1 MKLTNI
7 DFELLKSK
15 QFCDTPSCSYY
26 QKVGGNNIKI
36 HSRKQN
42 QVYCNECNTRFVVTK
57 GTVFYCLKTPIKK
70 VVSVL
75 MLLCRGMGV
84 NHTCREEQVTAD
96 TIQSWLK
103 KASQHVE
110 ELTNYLQKE
119 MNLDQVQI
127 DEFWSFIRKKKG
139 I

>member
-1 MKLTNI
+1 
-7 DFELLKSK
+7 
-15 QFCDTPSCSYY
+15 
-26 QKVGGNNIKI
+26 
-36 HSRKQN
+36 
-42 QVYCNECNTRFVVTK
+42 
-57 GTVFYCLKTPIKK
+57 
-70 VVSVL
+70 
-75 MLLCRGMGV
+75 MLLCQGMGV
-84 NHTCREEQVTAD
+84 NHTCRQEQVTAD

-103 KASQHVE
+103 KASNHVE